1 MRIKG
6 FVRSGQAMVELAVG
20 MLALVMVVSTLCGF
34 CVFMTRSLRAQ
45 NSARTG
51 SSEGEG
57 TVEVGIQI
65 GSHTLEKMKVR
76 EHCQMPQMTIMK

>member
-1 MRIKG
+1 MRTES
-6 FVRSGQAMVELAVG
+6 RPGQALMELAVG

-45 NSARTG
+45 NSVRTG

-57 TVEVGIQI
+57 MVEVGIQI
-65 GSHTLEKMKVR
+65 GSHTLEKMRVR
-76 EHCQMPQMTIMK
+76 EHCQMPQLTIAR